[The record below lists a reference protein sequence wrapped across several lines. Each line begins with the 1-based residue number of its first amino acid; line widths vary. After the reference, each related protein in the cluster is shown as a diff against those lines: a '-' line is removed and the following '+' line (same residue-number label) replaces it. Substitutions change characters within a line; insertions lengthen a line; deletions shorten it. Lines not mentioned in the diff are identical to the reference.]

1 MRCMSES
8 QDTDTR
14 RQGSTAPIPFSSPPT
29 YIGDEFSGLELRF
42 DGDFAANQFTVEAM
56 GLFAI
61 AALKEQA
68 LLQYDAFLTDLDFMD
83 HVHPVPPIRIVFRA
97 ETPSIHH
104 REVRRST
111 VIWAISRL
119 AVEMMRGRILH
130 RLPFQVFYLSQLIY
144 SGFVAL
150 EDNPA
155 LPASSGND
163 SLPAERAHFTPASM
177 TVIPINSTNVSL
189 KNVSIQDDHPQ
200 YSLSFGFIDQRS
212 SVIWDYYIFRALI
225 AALLQLAKLDAA
237 SSQLLIAVT
246 TRELQAWVFMREV
259 RPLPEDYRFQQ
270 YHAVAIVE
278 AIARY
283 YELHGQYREMTFQF
297 RANGRLLAE
306 GCVTK
311 PVPSRQWCRGMFTG
325 AYSAT
330 ADGLDQVAAT
340 N

>member
-1 MRCMSES
+1 
-8 QDTDTR
+8 
-14 RQGSTAPIPFSSPPT
+14 
-29 YIGDEFSGLELRF
+29 
-42 DGDFAANQFTVEAM
+42 M

-61 AALKEQA
+61 AVLKEQA
-68 LLQYDAFLTDLDFMD
+68 LLQYDAFMTDLDFMD
-83 HVHPVPPIRIVFRA
+83 HVHPEPPIRIVFRA
-97 ETPSIHH
+97 ETPSILHTK
-104 REVRRST
+104 VRRST

-130 RLPFQVFYLSQLIY
+130 RLPFQVFYRSQLIY
-144 SGFVAL
+144 SGSVAL

-155 LPASSGND
+155 LPASSGNGGF
-163 SLPAERAHFTPASM
+163 PAERAQLTPASM
-177 TVIPINSTNVSL
+177 TVIPIDSTNVSL

-200 YSLSFGFIDQRS
+200 YSLSFAFIDQRG
-212 SVIWDYYIFRALI
+212 SVIRDYYILRALI
-225 AALLQLAKLDAA
+225 ATLLQLAKLDAA
-237 SSQLLIAVT
+237 SSQLLVAVT
-246 TRELQAWVFMREV
+246 SGELQAWVFMRGV
-259 RPLPEDYRFQQ
+259 RPLSADYRFQQ

-283 YELHGQYREMTFQF
+283 YELHGQYQEMTFRF
-297 RANGRLLAE
+297 RANGHLLAE
-306 GCVTK
+306 GCVTN